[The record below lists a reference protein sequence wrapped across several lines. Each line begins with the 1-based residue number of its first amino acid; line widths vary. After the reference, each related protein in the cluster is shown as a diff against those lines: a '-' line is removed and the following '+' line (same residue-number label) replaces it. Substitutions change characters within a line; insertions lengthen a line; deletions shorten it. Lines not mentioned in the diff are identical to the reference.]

1 MPKVSVVIPAYNIE
15 DYIEETIRS
24 VINQEFQDWELLV
37 IDDGSED
44 STLEKVKK
52 LAGKDSRIRI
62 VLQAHEGVSTARNK
76 GIDQATGE
84 YISFLD
90 SDDLWDKTFLSKM
103 LNLIRCS
110 KREFVLAGYNRLL
123 PSGKIRQTK
132 NKFDVNDDIL
142 YNYST
147 GEFKTHVG
155 ALLINKE
162 ALRKSGV
169 RFTDGCGSGEDI
181 EFLYKTLISLN
192 AIVLPEALMLYRRRK
207 GSASRKKWDYENE
220 YTCIL
225 ALERSRSYFLSKI
238 KNRDQ
243 NNKVLSKMNLQIKVG
258 KSHHLWRLV
267 KYGEFEL
274 LRGYLKNG
282 WEKEIEYIIHNS
294 DINLMRK
301 IKYGIVL
308 SQKEILWKII
318 YHFNKGFSIKFQ

>member
-225 ALERSRSYFLSKI
+225 ALERSRKFI
-238 KNRDQ
+238 ENRMQKNIEYT
-243 NNKVLSKMNLQIKVG
+243 KVLAMIQKQIAYAKA
-258 KSHHLWRLV
+258 HHLWRLI
-267 KYGEFEL
+267 KYGEFYL
-274 LRGYLKNG
+274 LKYYLKKR
-282 WEKEIEYIIHNS
+282 WDKEVECVIKDEKIS
-294 DINLMRK
+294 RMKR
-301 IKYGIVL
+301 IKYKIVL
-308 SQKEILWKII
+308 LKNENIWFFLYKI
-318 YHFNKGFSIKFQ
+318 NKVFSK

>member
-1 MPKVSVVIPAYNIE
+1 MPKISVVMPAYNIE

-37 IDDGSED
+37 VDDGSED

-52 LAGKDSRIRI
+52 LAEKDARIKMI
-62 VLQAHEGVSTARNK
+62 LQAHEGVSTARNK

-103 LNLIRCS
+103 LNLIQCS
-110 KREFVLAGYNRLL
+110 KKEFVLAGYNRLL

-155 ALLINKE
+155 ALLIDKK

-207 GSASRKKWDYENE
+207 GSASRKKWDYKNE

-225 ALERSRSYFLSKI
+225 ALERSREFFKSANKDADRY
-238 KNRDQ
+238 
-243 NNKVLSKMNLQIKVG
+243 NKVLNKMQKQIAFSKAHY
-258 KSHHLWRLV
+258 SWRLV
-267 KYGEFEL
+267 KYGKVDL
-274 LRGYLKNG
+274 LDKYLQEG
-282 WEKEIEYIIHNS
+282 WRKDIKFVIDSS
-294 DINLMRK
+294 DISKVRMV
-301 IKYGIVL
+301 KYKIVL
-308 SQKEILWKII
+308 SENKILWNYI
-318 YHFNKGFSIKFQ
+318 YMINKLVS